1 MEQQIYAHE
10 EFVRLAAKIQIQMAN
25 LFSYVI
31 DENACVKNI
40 ATLAVLKEN
49 EIIEQYVYFINNWN
63 GEHRYNEEELIREL
77 QNTDNNGRTAIFKQ
91 CVDAISGVFSKLMV
105 EWLLHGTQLQE
116 ALEKYGLQ
124 KIVAKF
130 AVAMPIYVYFSLS
143 NSLIYVAELY
153 NIKIRALSDYLSSLL
168 KLGSDDP
175 NPFMLHWDFKEPI
188 MFGDVS
194 MKEMN
199 DNFSEDRLNMIDTHI
214 NSISY
219 IVDTILRCPIMGLD
233 DVTLKTIYE
242 EPLIAT
248 NKTYTA
254 FQNAVNKATVNK
266 LQVISQRL
274 QTMQFSLKEF
284 YRKNPKNVE
293 FTKTLYFNPY
303 EMTDALID
311 RAIEALP
318 LPKKSEAAQS
328 TFAPN
333 LSQFIVK
340 DKEKVLQ
347 FIDSELSACSK
358 PQGKLVAMI
367 IIVLH
372 QGGYIVEF
380 NNKLTMIYNAF
391 KGRYQEKIGKFNGI
405 VEYINSRYKD
415 GYTGDKKITDNEL
428 DSLKNKLNNFCEVE

>member
-25 LFSYVI
+25 MFSYVI
-31 DENACVKNI
+31 DRNECVKNI

-63 GEHRYNEEELIREL
+63 GEHCYNEDELIREL

-91 CVDAISGVFSKLMV
+91 CADATSGVFSKLMV
-105 EWLLHGTQLQE
+105 EWLLHGNQLQE

-130 AVAMPIYVYFSLS
+130 AVTMPIYVYFSLS
-143 NSLIYVAELY
+143 NSLIHVAELY
-153 NIKIRALSDYLSSLL
+153 NTQIRGLSDYLSSLL

-175 NPFMLHWDFKEPI
+175 NLFMLHWDFKEPI
-188 MFGDVS
+188 MFGNVS

-219 IVDTILRCPIMGLD
+219 IVDTILRYPIIGLD

-242 EPLIAT
+242 EPIIAT

-254 FQNAVNKATVNK
+254 FQNAVNNATVNK
-266 LQVISQRL
+266 LQVISQSL

-284 YRKNPKNVE
+284 YRENPKNVE
-293 FTKTLYFNPY
+293 FTKTLHFNPY

-311 RAIEALP
+311 RALAALP

-333 LSQFIVK
+333 ISQFIVK
-340 DKEKVLQ
+340 GKEKVLQ

-358 PQGKLVAMI
+358 PQGKLVAKI

-372 QGGYIVEF
+372 KAGYISEIKG
-380 NNKLTMIYNAF
+380 KLRAICESL
-391 KGRYQEKIGKFNGI
+391 KDRHPGKIGKFTGI
-405 VEYINSRYKD
+405 VEYINSYYNKEN
-415 GYTGDKKITDNEL
+415 YSGDKKITADEL
-428 DSLKNKLNNFCEVE
+428 NDLRNKLE